1 MLKGSIVAL
10 STPFSEGGINFS
22 TMERLIHL
30 HNGSGT
36 SGILLLGTTG
46 ESPTVSEEE
55 RRELIK
61 FTRERI
67 NCSLI
72 VGTGTNSTEKT
83 IKWTKEA
90 EDLGA
95 DYALI
100 ITPYYNKPTQ
110 SGLKRHFEKVATSVK
125 IPIIIYNVPSRTGI
139 NILPD
144 IVNYLSMLD
153 NIVGIKEASGN
164 LRQITEIIT
173 STPEGFSLLSGD
185 DMLTLPIISVGGKGV
200 ISVTANIVPED
211 VSRMV
216 NYALNN
222 KWEETKILNKKLYY
236 LSRALF
242 IETNPIPVKTALKML
257 GYNMGELRSPL
268 SEMNSDN
275 RKRLKEALINYGL
288 ISEGH

>member
-10 STPFSEGGINFS
+10 STPFSNSGIDFL

-46 ESPTVSEEE
+46 ESPTINEDEREEI
-55 RRELIK
+55 IK
-61 FTRERI
+61 FTKERI
-67 NCSLI
+67 KCSLI

-83 IKWTKEA
+83 IKLTKQA

-110 SGLKRHFEKVATSVK
+110 SGLKRHFEKVATSVH

-139 NILPD
+139 NIIPD
-144 IVNYLSMLD
+144 TVSYLSALD
-153 NIVGIKEASGN
+153 NIVGIKEASGKLN
-164 LRQITEIIT
+164 QMIEII
-173 STPEGFSLLSGD
+173 STTGEDFSLLSGD
-185 DMLTLPIISVGGKGV
+185 DMLTLPIISIGGKGV

-211 VSRMV
+211 VGKMV
-216 NYALNN
+216 NYALDN
-222 KWEETKILNKKLYY
+222 KWDEARMLNEKLYY
-236 LSRALF
+236 LSSAMF
-242 IETNPIPVKTALKML
+242 IETNPIPVKTALGIL

-268 SEMNSDN
+268 SEMGSEN
-275 RKRLKEALINYGL
+275 KARLKEALINYGL
-288 ISEGH
+288 LSRGH

>member
-1 MLKGSIVAL
+1 MIKGSIVAL
-10 STPFSEGGINFS
+10 STPFSDSGIDFS

-46 ESPTVSEEE
+46 ESPTINEDE
-55 RRELIK
+55 RKEIIK
-61 FTRERI
+61 FTKERI
-67 NCSLI
+67 KCSLI

-83 IKWTKEA
+83 IKLTKQA
-90 EDLGA
+90 EDLGV

-110 SGLKRHFEKVATSVK
+110 SGLKRHFEKVATSVH

-139 NILPD
+139 NIMPD
-144 IVNYLSMLD
+144 TVSYLSVLD
-153 NIVGIKEASGN
+153 NIVGIKEASGK
-164 LRQITEIIT
+164 LRQMIEIV
-173 STPEGFSLLSGD
+173 STTGKDFSLLSGD
-185 DMLTLPIISVGGKGV
+185 DMLTLPIISIGGKGV

-211 VSRMV
+211 VGKMV
-216 NYALNN
+216 DYALNN
-222 KWEETKILNKKLYY
+222 KWDEARMLNEKLYY
-236 LSRALF
+236 LSSAMF

-268 SEMNSDN
+268 SEMASEN
-275 RKRLKEALINYGL
+275 RTRLKEALVNYGL
-288 ISEGH
+288 LSRGH

>member
-1 MLKGSIVAL
+1 MLEGSIVAL
-10 STPFSEGGINFS
+10 STPFTDNGINFS

-46 ESPTVSEEE
+46 ESPTINEDERSEII
-55 RRELIK
+55 R
-61 FTRERI
+61 FTKERI
-67 NCSLI
+67 KCSLI
-72 VGTGTNSTEKT
+72 VGTGTNSTYKT
-83 IKWTKEA
+83 IEMTKEA

-95 DYALI
+95 DYALV

-110 SGLKRHFEKVATSVK
+110 SGLKRHFEKLARAVN
-125 IPIIIYNVPSRTGI
+125 IPIIIYNVPTRTGV
-139 NILPD
+139 NILPET
-144 IVNYLSMLD
+144 VNYLSMFD

-164 LRQITEIIT
+164 LRQITEIIS
-173 STPEGFSLLSGD
+173 STEKDFSLLSGD
-185 DMLTLPIISVGGKGV
+185 DMLTLPIISVGGRGV

-211 VSRMV
+211 VSKMV

-222 KWEETKILNKKLYY
+222 ELKAAKVLNEKLYY
-236 LSRALF
+236 LSRTLF

-268 SEMNSDN
+268 SEMGSEN
-275 RKRLKEALINYGL
+275 RKKLKEALINYGL
-288 ISEGH
+288 LSRGH

>member
-1 MLKGSIVAL
+1 MIEGSIVAL
-10 STPFSEGGINFS
+10 STPFSDEGINFS
-22 TMERLIHL
+22 TMERLIYL

-46 ESPTVSEEE
+46 ESPTVSEDE
-55 RRELIK
+55 RGEIIR
-61 FTRERI
+61 FTKERI
-67 NCSLI
+67 KCSLI

-83 IKWTKEA
+83 IRLTKQA
-90 EDLGA
+90 ADLGA

-110 SGLKRHFEKVATSVK
+110 SGLRRHFEKVARAVE
-125 IPIIIYNVPSRTGI
+125 IPIIIYNVPSRTGV
-139 NILPD
+139 NIVPET
-144 IVNYLSMLD
+144 VNYLSMFD

-164 LRQITEIIT
+164 LRQITEIIS
-173 STPEGFSLLSGD
+173 STAKDFSLLSGD

-211 VSRMV
+211 VSKMV

-222 KWEETKILNKKLYY
+222 KWEEAKVLNKKLYY

-268 SEMNSDN
+268 SEMSTEN
-275 RKRLKEALINYGL
+275 RAKLKEALINCELLSG
-288 ISEGH
+288 GH